1 MLGAVLLAGL
11 AGLFRRRGRKEIA
24 LLWAAAVTLLA
35 VPPVTVDFDYRYML
49 PAVPFAC
56 FAAALAWGRRRTGE
70 AGPEAAPAEP
80 EDAEVQ
86 PAGA

>member
-1 MLGAVLLAGL
+1 
-11 AGLFRRRGRKEIA
+11 
-24 LLWAAAVTLLA
+24 
-35 VPPVTVDFDYRYML
+35 VDFDYRYML